1 MGALMQSERVEDQDV
16 AGEEQQQYLTFLLGK
31 ETFAIGIL
39 GVKEIIEYGTL
50 TAVPMMPVCVRGVIN
65 LRGRVVPVVDLSV
78 RFDRA
83 VTVPGRR
90 TCIVIVEVESEG
102 EHRDIG
108 IIVDAVNQV
117 IEIPPAEIEPA
128 PSFGANLRGEFI
140 QGMGKVDGRFVIIL
154 NIAQALSIDEMAQLG
169 SIHKAGGTGAAEP
182 VDAAPPSLSQAA

>member
-1 MGALMQSERVEDQDV
+1 MGALMQSEQIEEQDIT
-16 AGEEQQQYLTFLLGK
+16 GEEQQQYLTFLLGK

-50 TAVPMMPVCVRGVIN
+50 TAVPMMPTCVRGVIN

-117 IEIPPAEIEPA
+117 IEIPPTEIEPA

-154 NIAQALSIDEMAQLG
+154 NIARALSIAEMAQLG
-169 SIHKAGGTGAAEP
+169 RSHDANGTGASGPGDVAP
-182 VDAAPPSLSQAA
+182 VSLGQAA

>member
-1 MGALMQSERVEDQDV
+1 MGALMQADQAEERDV

-50 TAVPMMPVCVRGVIN
+50 TAVPMMPECVRGVIN

-90 TCIVIVEVESEG
+90 TCIVIVEVEAEG

-117 IEIPPAEIEPA
+117 IEIPPKEIEPA

-154 NIAQALSIDEMAQLG
+154 NIARALSIEEMAQLG
-169 SIHKAGGTGAAEP
+169 RSQDSPGLGQAEP
-182 VDAAPPSLSQAA
+182 GGRAPEPVSKAA